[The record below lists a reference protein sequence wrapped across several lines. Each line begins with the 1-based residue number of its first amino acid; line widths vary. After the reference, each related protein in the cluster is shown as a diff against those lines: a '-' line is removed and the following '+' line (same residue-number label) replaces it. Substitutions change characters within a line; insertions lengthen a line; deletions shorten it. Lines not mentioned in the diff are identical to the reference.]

1 MRTYNCGEGPF
12 NFTIRYLSVSE
23 VWLNVFMND
32 WSLDNRAGRHFFKEH
47 RCMHAHIITNI
58 CTVSNMLD
66 LNQLKANT
74 NISWELLWSSISF
87 FLNGPWGNALTGS
100 SSNIFNKSTAK
111 RGNIRLKGCIRKWE
125 QNLGCRSP
133 KDRNKKGNTFSKR
146 RQWCLVNSGYILI
159 LW

>member
-1 MRTYNCGEGPF
+1 MRTYKCERALLILQYDTWVFQRFGLKYSCMTGHW
-12 NFTIRYLSVSE
+12 TIERV
-23 VWLNVFMND
+23 
-32 WSLDNRAGRHFFKEH
+32 GIFFKEH

-125 QNLGCRSP
+125 QNLGCWSP

-146 RQWCLVNSGYILI
+146 RKGYILI